1 MTKQCPISGKKV
13 LAGNTVS
20 HAHNKNRCRFLP
32 NLQKVSLLS
41 EKLGSIL
48 HLRVSTK
55 GLRTIEHNGGLDAY
69 LLNTPNSKLSDE
81 AKAMKKRLEGCCDNT
96 NA

>member
-1 MTKQCPISGKKV
+1 MTKRCPISGKSV

-20 HAHNKNRCRFLP
+20 HANNKNRCRFLP

-48 HLRVSTK
+48 HLRISTK
-55 GLRTIEHNGGLDAY
+55 GLRTIEHNGGLDSY
-69 LLNTPNSKLSDE
+69 LLNTPNSKLSSE
-81 AKAMKKRLEGCCDNT
+81 AKELKKRLQSAEAK